1 MLLKTILNS
10 IEKYKGFVYKDIR
23 LTGESSNL
31 ILEVMIEPRRNSRG
45 VCSGCN
51 DRCSG
56 YDTQPARRYEYIPLW
71 GIAVFFVYS
80 PRRLNCP
87 ECGIHVEQV
96 PWAVGKH
103 RLTQRYA
110 WFLSRWAKRLSWKET
125 AEAFGTSWHHVYRS
139 VEMAVNWGLKHRT
152 LEGVRSIGVD
162 EIAWRKGHKYQ
173 TLVYQIDTHCKRLLW
188 IGDDRT
194 EETLHGFFNE
204 FGKGRSARLEY
215 VCSDMWRAYL
225 NVIAARASQAI
236 HILDRFH
243 IVAHL
248 NKAIDKVRAE
258 EARQMR
264 EDGYD
269 PLLTNTRWLLLKNPE
284 NLTDKQEVKLKELVQ
299 YNLRSVRSYL
309 LKEDFQQLW
318 QYSSRY
324 WAGKFIDKWCTR
336 TMRSKIDPMK
346 KVAKL
351 VRRHKELMLN
361 WFEANGELSSG
372 IVEGFNNKA
381 KLTMRKAYGY
391 KSPNL
396 LKVSLYHTL
405 GDLPM
410 PKSNHRF
417 F

>member
-10 IEKYKGFVYKDIR
+10 IEKYKGFVYKDIK
-23 LTGESSNL
+23 LTGEPSNL
-31 ILEVMIEPRRNSRG
+31 MLEILIEPRRNSRG
-45 VCSGCN
+45 VCRGCS
-51 DRCSG
+51 DLCSG
-56 YDTQPARRYEYIPLW
+56 YDTQSIRRYEYIPLW
-71 GIAVFFVYS
+71 GIAVFFLYR

-125 AEAFGTSWHHVYRS
+125 AKAFGTSWHHVYRS
-139 VEMAVNWGLKHRT
+139 VEMAVDWGLKHRS
-152 LEGVRSIGVD
+152 LEGVKSIGVD

-188 IGDDRT
+188 IGDERT
-194 EETLHGFFNE
+194 EDTLYGFFNM
-204 FGKGRSARLEY
+204 FGKKRSAQLEY
-215 VCSDMWRAYL
+215 VCSDMWKAYL
-225 NVIAARASQAI
+225 NVIAERASQAI

-248 NKAIDKVRAE
+248 NKAIDQVRAA
-258 EARQMR
+258 EARQMK

-284 NLTDKQEVKLKELVQ
+284 NLTEKQEIKLKELVQ
-299 YNLRSVRSYL
+299 YNLKSVRSYL
-309 LKEDFQQLW
+309 LKEDFQRLW
-318 QYSSRY
+318 QYSSKY

-346 KVAKL
+346 KVAKMI
-351 VRRHKELMLN
+351 RGHKELMLN
-361 WFEANGELSSG
+361 WFEANGQLSSG
-372 IVEGFNNKA
+372 VVEGFNNKA

-396 LKVSLYHTL
+396 LKISLYHTL

-410 PKSNHRF
+410 PKTIHRF

>member
-10 IEKYKGFVYKDIR
+10 IEKYKGFVYKDIK
-23 LTGESSNL
+23 LTGEPSNL
-31 ILEVMIEPRRNSRG
+31 ILEILIEPRQNSRG
-45 VCSGCN
+45 VCRGCS
-51 DRCSG
+51 DLCSG
-56 YDTQPARRYEYIPLW
+56 YDTQSIRRYEYIPLW
-71 GIAVFFVYS
+71 GIAVFFLYR

-125 AEAFGTSWHHVYRS
+125 AKAFGTSWHHVYRS
-139 VEMAVNWGLKHRT
+139 VEMAVDWGLKHRH

-173 TLVYQIDTHCKRLLW
+173 TLVYQIDMHCKRLLW
-188 IGDDRT
+188 IGDERT
-194 EETLHGFFNE
+194 EDTLHGFFDM
-204 FGKGRSARLEY
+204 FGKRRSAQLEY
-215 VCSDMWRAYL
+215 VCSDMWKAYL
-225 NVIAARASQAI
+225 NVIAERASQAI

-248 NKAIDKVRAE
+248 NKAIDQVRAA
-258 EARQMR
+258 EARQMK

-284 NLTDKQEVKLKELVQ
+284 NLTEKQEIKLKELVQ
-299 YNLRSVRSYL
+299 YNLKSVRSYL
-309 LKEDFQQLW
+309 LKEDFQRLW
-318 QYSSRY
+318 QYSSKY

-346 KVAKL
+346 KVAKMI
-351 VRRHKELMLN
+351 RGHKELMLN
-361 WFEANGELSSG
+361 WFEASGQLSSG
-372 IVEGFNNKA
+372 VVEGFNNKA

-396 LKVSLYHTL
+396 LKISLYHVL

-410 PKSNHRF
+410 PKTTHRF